1 MVLLT
6 FYTAGF
12 LPDMLVRKKKI
23 LQMVNSL
30 QLIITNQILTSE
42 H

>member
-12 LPDMLVRKKKI
+12 LPDVSQEKK
-23 LQMVNSL
+23 NS
-30 QLIITNQILTSE
+30 TNG
-42 H
+42 